1 MLIYLQM
8 IETEEDRSKF
18 EQIFYQYGG
27 LMRYIANEIL
37 HNTHD
42 AEDAVHDAL
51 TAIAE
56 NISKISDPK
65 CQETRSY
72 IVIIT
77 ERKAIDII
85 RSRRRIVD
93 ADFNEELFGIHIPP
107 PGDHGLADMIAKL
120 PARYRE
126 ILMLRFDHGYS
137 TKELAKMLGMTQS
150 GVQQLIYRAKTALKR
165 IYEEKVGAH
174 E

>member
-18 EQIFYQYGG
+18 EQIFDAYGG
-27 LMRYIANEIL
+27 LMRYVAGKIL
-37 HNTHD
+37 NNSHD
-42 AEDAVHDAL
+42 VEDAVHDAL

-65 CQETRSY
+65 CQETHAY

-85 RSRRRIVD
+85 RKHRRTVPVD
-93 ADFNEELFGIHIPP
+93 FDDDMLGIHIPP
-107 PGDHGLADMIAKL
+107 PGDLGLADVMAKL

-126 ILMLRFDHGYS
+126 ILLLRFAHGYS
-137 TKELAKMLGMTQS
+137 TKELAKMLGITQA
-150 GVQQLIYRAKTALKR
+150 GVQQLIHRAKTKLKAL
-165 IYEEKVGAH
+165 YEEEFGSY